1 MKLINMEKSFVNSWL
16 RTLMLRK
23 LEAPKVL
30 SNLIIDK
37 KSICVDIGCGR
48 GVSLLLINQY
58 LNCDKVIG
66 IDLDPDMIEYA
77 KEFLSRPPRWAKNIR
92 TDNIEL
98 LNENATNLNF
108 PDQNFDAVF
117 LFGVLHHILDW
128 KKVISE
134 IYRIL
139 KLGGI
144 LSFVE
149 EILIPK
155 YFSNI
160 HSSKESNYFKYNIIY
175 KENLIK
181 FLKQLGF
188 SIISIKRFLASCF
201 IRVKK

>member
-1 MKLINMEKSFVNSWL
+1 
-16 RTLMLRK
+16 MLRK

-30 SNLIIDK
+30 SNLNIGK
-37 KSICVDIGCGR
+37 KNVCLEIGCGR
-48 GVSLLLINQY
+48 GVGLLLINQY
-58 LNCDKVIG
+58 LDCDKIIG
-66 IDLDPDMIEYA
+66 LDVDPDMIKNA
-77 KEFLSRPPRWAKNIR
+77 KEFLSQPPKWAKNIR

-98 LNENATNLNF
+98 FNNNATNLNF
-108 PDQNFDAVF
+108 LDQNFDAVF
-117 LFGVLHHILDW
+117 LFGVLHHILEW

-188 SIISIKRFLASCF
+188 SKISIKRFLTSCF

>member
-1 MKLINMEKSFVNSWL
+1 MRLTNMEKSFVNSWL

-30 SNLIIDK
+30 SNLVIGK
-37 KSICVDIGCGR
+37 KSVCLDIGCGR

-77 KEFLSRPPRWAKNIR
+77 IEFLSRPPRWAKNIR

-108 PDQNFDAVF
+108 PDQNFNAVF

-149 EILIPK
+149 EILMPK

-188 SIISIKRFLASCF
+188 SIIGIKRLLTSCF